1 MTGVVSIAVSGDEA
15 DLRLDRWFKR
25 HYPELSH
32 NHLQKLLRSGQVR
45 VDGKRVK
52 ANLRVAPDQLIR
64 VPPLGELAVRKDPA
78 RPPAAAAE
86 DILKDLI
93 LHIDDD
99 VIVLD
104 KPPGLAVQG
113 GTGITRS
120 VDGMLDTLKFDKTD
134 RPRLVHRLDKDTSG
148 VLVLARSPGVAA
160 KLTRSF
166 RSRDTHKVY
175 WAIVVGVPEL
185 SAGRIDMPL
194 AKLPGKM
201 GERMVPDKVAG
212 KTATTLYRVIEK
224 ASRQAAW
231 VHLEPI
237 TGRTHQLRVHMAET
251 GTPIHG
257 DGKYGGAEAFI
268 PGQGLS
274 RKLHLHARAI
284 RIPHPGKS
292 GNLEVFAP
300 LPEHMRATWDFLGFN
315 ESSDDDPFSENME

>member
-1 MTGVVSIAVSGDEA
+1 MSDVLTVAVSQDEA

-25 HYPELSH
+25 HYPGLSH
-32 NHLQKLLRSGQVR
+32 IHLQKLLRSGQVR
-45 VDGKRVK
+45 LDGKRVK
-52 ANLRVAPDQLIR
+52 ANARVSPDQLVR
-64 VPPLGELAVRKDPA
+64 VPPLGQLPERQTER
-78 RPPAAAAE
+78 RPVAG
-86 DILKDLI
+86 KDLSLLRDRI
-93 LHIDDD
+93 LHMDEH

-120 VDGMLDTLKFDKTD
+120 VDGMLDTLKFDTD
-134 RPRLVHRLDKDTSG
+134 VRPRLVHRLDKDTSG
-148 VLVLARSPGVAA
+148 VLLLARTPGAAA

-166 RSRDTHKVY
+166 RAQETHKVY

-194 AKLPGKM
+194 AKLPGHK
-201 GERMVPDKVAG
+201 GERMVHDKATG
-212 KTATTLYRVIEK
+212 KKATTLYRVIERV
-224 ASRQAAW
+224 SRKAAW
-231 VHLEPI
+231 VHLEPL

-284 RIPHPGKS
+284 RIPHPNGR
-292 GNLEVFAP
+292 GLIEVFAP
-300 LPEHMRATWDFLGFN
+300 LPDHMRATWEFLGFDEN
-315 ESSDDDPFSENME
+315 ADDDPFSESMS

>member
-1 MTGVVSIAVSGDEA
+1 MSGVVSRIVTPDEA
-15 DLRLDRWFKR
+15 DLRLDSWFKR
-25 HYPELSH
+25 HYPGLSH
-32 NHLQKLLRSGQVR
+32 IQLQKLLRSGQVR
-45 VDGKRVK
+45 LDGKRVK
-52 ANLRVAPDQLIR
+52 ANVRLAPDQLIR
-64 VPPLGELAVRKDPA
+64 VPPLGEMPDRKEA
-78 RPPAAAAE
+78 STRVVA
-86 DILKDLI
+86 KDQDLLRDRI
-93 LHIDDD
+93 IHMDDD

-120 VDGMLDTLKFDKTD
+120 VDGMLDTLKFDRSD

-175 WAIVVGVPEL
+175 WAVVVGVPDL
-185 SAGRIDMPL
+185 PAGKIDMAL
-194 AKLPGKM
+194 SKLPGKQ
-201 GERMVPDKVAG
+201 GERMVPDQANG
-212 KTATTLYRVIEK
+212 KKATTLFRVIEK
-224 ASRQAAW
+224 TSRQAAW
-231 VHLEPI
+231 VQLEPI

-292 GNLEVFAP
+292 GMLDVFAP
-300 LPEHMRATWDFLGFN
+300 LPDHMRATWDFLGFDEN
-315 ESSDDDPFSENME
+315 SDDDPFSENME

>member
-1 MTGVVSIAVSGDEA
+1 MSGVISVTVSEDEA
-15 DLRLDRWFKR
+15 DMRLDRWFKR
-25 HYPELSH
+25 HYPGLSH
-32 NHLQKLLRSGQVR
+32 IHLQKLVRSGQVR

-52 ANLRVAPDQLIR
+52 ANARVSPDQVIR
-64 VPPLGELAVRKDPA
+64 VPPLGDVSVPKER
-78 RPPAAAAE
+78 AAAAVKPVE

-93 LHIDDD
+93 LHMDDD

-120 VDGMLDTLKFDKTD
+120 VDGMLDTLKFGNAE

-148 VLVLARSPGVAA
+148 VLVLARSRGIAA

-175 WAIVVGVPEL
+175 WAIVVGVPAIG
-185 SAGRIDMPL
+185 AGKIDMAL

-201 GERMVPDKVAG
+201 GERMVPDEKAG
-212 KTATTLYRVIEK
+212 KKATTLYRVIEK
-224 ASRQAAW
+224 ASRNAAW
-231 VHLEPI
+231 LHLEPI

-284 RIPHPGKS
+284 RIPHPGKK
-292 GNLEVFAP
+292 GALEVFAP
-300 LPEHMRATWDFLGFN
+300 LPDHMRATWEFLGFDEN
-315 ESSDDDPFSENME
+315 SDDDPFSDEMA

>member
-1 MTGVVSIAVSGDEA
+1 MTQVVSVTVTSDEA

-25 HYPELSH
+25 HYPGLSH
-32 NHLQKLLRSGQVR
+32 IHLQKLLRSGQVR
-45 VDGKRVK
+45 LDGKRVK
-52 ANLRVAPDQLIR
+52 ANVRVAPDQLIR
-64 VPPLGELAVRKDPA
+64 VPPLGDLPERKGSPQKIVR
-78 RPPAAAAE
+78 E
-86 DILKDLI
+86 DQNFLKDRI

-120 VDGMLDTLKFDKTD
+120 VDGMLDTLKFDKKD

-148 VLVLARSPGVAA
+148 VLVLARTPGIAA

-166 RSRDTHKVY
+166 GSREAHKVY
-175 WAIVVGVPEL
+175 WAVVVGVPEL
-185 SAGRIDMPL
+185 AAGRIDMAL
-194 AKLPGKM
+194 SKLSGNK
-201 GERMVPDKVAG
+201 GERMVPDKDKG
-212 KTATTLYRVIEK
+212 KKATTLFRVIER

-231 VHLEPI
+231 VHLEPV

-257 DGKYGGAEAFI
+257 DGKYGGAEAFLQ
-268 PGQGLS
+268 GQGLS

-284 RIPHPGKS
+284 RVPHPSGK
-292 GNLEVFAP
+292 GTLEVFAP
-300 LPEHMRATWDFLGFN
+300 LPTHMKATWDFLGFDEN
-315 ESSDDDPFSENME
+315 SDDDPFSENME

>member
-1 MTGVVSIAVSGDEA
+1 MSGVVSRTVTLDEA

-25 HYPELSH
+25 HYPGLSH
-32 NHLQKLLRSGQVR
+32 IQLQKLLRSGQVR
-45 VDGKRVK
+45 LDGKRVK
-52 ANLRVAPDQLIR
+52 ANARLAPDQLIR
-64 VPPLGELAVRKDPA
+64 VPPLGEMPERKETSTRVVD
-78 RPPAAAAE
+78 
-86 DILKDLI
+86 KDQDVLRDRI
-93 LHIDDD
+93 LHMDDD

-120 VDGMLDTLKFDKTD
+120 VDGMLDTLKFDKSD

-175 WAIVVGVPEL
+175 WAVVVGVPDL
-185 SAGRIDMPL
+185 PAGKIDMAL
-194 AKLPGKM
+194 SKLPGKQ
-201 GERMVPDKVAG
+201 GERMVPDQANG
-212 KTATTLYRVIEK
+212 KKATTLFRVIEK
-224 ASRQAAW
+224 TSRQAAW
-231 VHLEPI
+231 VQLEPV

-284 RIPHPGKS
+284 RIPHPGK
-292 GNLEVFAP
+292 GGMLDVFAP
-300 LPEHMRATWDFLGFN
+300 LPDHMRATWDFLGFDEN
-315 ESSDDDPFSENME
+315 SDDDPFSEDME